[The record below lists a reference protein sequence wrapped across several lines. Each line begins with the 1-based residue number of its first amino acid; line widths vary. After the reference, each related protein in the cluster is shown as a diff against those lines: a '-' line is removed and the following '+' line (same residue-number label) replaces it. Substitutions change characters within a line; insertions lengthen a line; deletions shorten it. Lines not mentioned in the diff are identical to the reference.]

1 MNCLQYEHQLHFEN
15 DRIFQLSLWI
25 SHKNHTF
32 NWVDATDAENDY
44 FKENC
49 HILPLVI
56 EEYTQ
61 DFAQVENE
69 LNDIDAK
76 YKHGWL
82 SEKFDEFT
90 HFIELFHT
98 DTDHDDDE
106 K

>member
-1 MNCLQYEHQLHFEN
+1 MNHLQNEHQLHFEN
-15 DRIFQLSLWI
+15 DWILQLSLWI
-25 SHKNHTF
+25 SHSNHAF
-32 NWVDATDAENDY
+32 KGVYATYAENDY

-82 SEKFDEFT
+82 SERFDEFA
-90 HFIELFHT
+90 HLIELFHT
-98 DTDHDDDE
+98 DTDHDDDD